1 MKKVVGY
8 VVSIAGLVVMALGL
22 GTIPLDWE
30 IFNTIDQKVIIGI
43 GIVGIVVGV
52 IISLMDKGTKRG
64 KQVHEEVPIYE
75 GSGKKRKIV
84 GYQRK

>member
-1 MKKVVGY
+1 MKKEIGY
-8 VVSIAGLVVMALGL
+8 IVAIAGLVVMALSFGL
-22 GTIPLDWE
+22 FQLDWA
-30 IFNTIDQKVIIGI
+30 ILDTIDPLIITGI

-52 IISLMDKGTKRG
+52 IITLTDKGIRRG

-75 GSGKKRKIV
+75 GEGKGRKIV

>member
-8 VVSIAGLVVMALGL
+8 IVSVAGLAVMALGL
-22 GTIPLDWE
+22 GTISLDWA
-30 IFNTIDQKVIIGI
+30 IFDAIDQKIIVGV
-43 GIVGIVVGV
+43 GIVGIIVGV
-52 IISLMDKGTKRG
+52 VISLTDKGIKRG

-75 GSGKKRKIV
+75 GEGKGRKIV